1 MKKSAI
7 SNQNIIKFG
16 MLGLASTICSFAIFK
31 SVQAESAF
39 AERRTSEPSLTQSAG
54 KKITL
59 GNQVNPDP
67 LILKGISGGKFRAT
81 ELVNTE
87 GTTTGFCN
95 GFVERNPNH
104 VLVLRNFFDF
114 LKIEVASSTDTTIVV
129 EGPGGVW
136 CNDDFNDTNPA
147 LEGQWQPGR
156 YKIWIG
162 SYQANISNTYQIK
175 ITDQN

>member
-1 MKKSAI
+1 MKKKAI
-7 SNQNIIKFG
+7 AEPSILRLSLLWLI
-16 MLGLASTICSFAIFK
+16 STIISCSLLNSSFA
-31 SVQAESAF
+31 
-39 AERRTSEPSLTQSAG
+39 QSAP

-59 GNQVNPDP
+59 VNQVDPDP
-67 LILKGISGGKFRAT
+67 LILKGMSGGKIRAT
-81 ELVNTE
+81 DMVNTE

-95 GFVERNPNH
+95 GFVSNRPNH
-104 VLVLRNFFDF
+104 VLVLSNFFEF

-162 SYQANISNTYQIK
+162 SYQADTNNIYQIK
-175 ITDQN
+175 ITGQN

>member
-1 MKKSAI
+1 MKKAIIKKNILRFSLLGIISTIFTIINSAI
-7 SNQNIIKFG
+7 FS
-16 MLGLASTICSFAIFK
+16 
-31 SVQAESAF
+31 
-39 AERRTSEPSLTQSAG
+39 PSLAQLEG

-67 LILKGISGGKFRAT
+67 LVLRGISGGTIKAT
-81 ELVNTE
+81 ELVKTE

-95 GFVERNPNH
+95 GFVNNRPNYI
-104 VLVLRNFFDF
+104 LVLSNFFDF

-136 CNDDFNDTNPA
+136 CNDDSNDTNPA

-156 YKIWIG
+156 YKIWVG
-162 SYQANISNTYQIK
+162 SYQADVNNVYQIK
-175 ITDQN
+175 ITGQN

>member
-1 MKKSAI
+1 MKKKAI
-7 SNQNIIKFG
+7 AKPSVLRLSLLWLI
-16 MLGLASTICSFAIFK
+16 STIISCSILNPSFA
-31 SVQAESAF
+31 
-39 AERRTSEPSLTQSAG
+39 QSAP

-59 GNQVNPDP
+59 GNQVDPDP
-67 LILKGISGGKFRAT
+67 LILKGMSGGKIRAT
-81 ELVNTE
+81 DMVNTE

-95 GFVERNPNH
+95 GFVNNRPNH
-104 VLVLRNFFDF
+104 VLVLSNFFEF
-114 LKIEVASSTDTTIVV
+114 LKIEVASSIDTTIVV

-162 SYQANISNTYQIK
+162 SYQADTNNIYQIK
-175 ITDQN
+175 ITGQN